1 MCVVAVVDLFQVFVP
16 FRSLVVAFFSGE
28 RLRSRSRSRR
38 NRMRGERER
47 KDQSGHNSKDLL
59 CFAGQEKEKREEG
72 REEGGRRIEQV
83 VQSSFRSSRRATSAA
98 CVAPQRRS
106 SGEIWVCGGHP
117 PMPEPSSDPP
127 NP

>member
-28 RLRSRSRSRR
+28 RLRSRSRR

-59 CFAGQEKEKREEG
+59 CFAGQEKEERG
-72 REEGGRRIEQV
+72 RKGGRKGGRRE
-83 VQSSFRSSRRATSAA
+83 
-98 CVAPQRRS
+98 
-106 SGEIWVCGGHP
+106 E
-117 PMPEPSSDPP
+117 D
-127 NP
+127 